1 MQSMRL
7 LVVLLSTLAALS
19 AHAEPDNTCWGD
31 PVNIAVVDIASAP
44 FTSNKKGA
52 AATMRYQTD
61 PIEFD
66 GVCNRSENYVFM
78 THYVDMGPTLVPS
91 EMSTG
96 YFKLTDDVDIRIRS
110 GSISKYFP
118 LVPSDGLAGLTSP
131 KSYGENIKVSGFS
144 VAGSGLVELKLRRD
158 VIGGAIVVPS
168 DTELFSA
175 YRVMDRLPYPPRPS
189 RPIVQARTKGGG
201 QVIPVTPECSIN
213 QGNTIEANFHTLQT
227 NLVPSRSDDEGYR
240 KDIALHFSCT
250 TSLTQDIQ
258 VRLVA
263 DSADFSSDLIRS
275 DNYQLGFAL
284 KHNGVLIR
292 PMESFSARLENG
304 VDNENITLSPV
315 KDAYRELKGGR
326 FNASATLVIL
336 SI

>member
-1 MQSMRL
+1 MRVLAL
-7 LVVLLSTLAALS
+7 LLGGLTALS
-19 AHAEPDNTCWGD
+19 VHAEPDNTCWGD
-31 PVNIAVVDIASAP
+31 PVNVAVLDISSAP

-52 AATMRYQTD
+52 EATMKYQTN
-61 PIEFD
+61 PNWFS
-66 GVCNRSENYVFM
+66 GVCNRSVPFSSM
-78 THYVDMGPTLVPS
+78 THYIDVGPALIPS
-91 EMSTG
+91 DINPG
-96 YFKLTDDVDIRIRS
+96 YFKLSDDIDILL
-110 GSISKYFP
+110 GSYGDDTIMKYFP
-118 LVPSDGLAGLTSP
+118 LEPSDSLIGSAGPGSFG
-131 KSYGENIKVSGFS
+131 KNIPTTGFA
-144 VAGSGLVELKLRRD
+144 VAGSGVAKFKLRRD
-158 VIGGAIVVPS
+158 IIGGAIVVPP

-175 YRVMDRLPYPPRPS
+175 YRVMDWKPYPPRPS
-189 RPIVQARTKGGG
+189 RPLVQARTKGSG
-201 QVIPVTPECSIN
+201 QVIPVMPECSIN

-258 VRLVA
+258 VQLVA
-263 DSADFSSDLIRS
+263 GSADFSSDLIRS
-275 DNYQLGFAL
+275 DNHQLGFAL